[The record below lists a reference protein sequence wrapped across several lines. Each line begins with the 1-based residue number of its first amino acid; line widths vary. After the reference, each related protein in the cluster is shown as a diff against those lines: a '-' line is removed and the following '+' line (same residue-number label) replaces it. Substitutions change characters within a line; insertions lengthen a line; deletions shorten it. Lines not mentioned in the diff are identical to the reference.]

1 MTGTIV
7 VEAAAGGGGGG
18 GSLPS
23 RVSPS
28 QGTSSIADGA
38 AANLDITGF
47 KGYALYTITT
57 SAAAWVTLY
66 TDSASRTADS
76 ARTEST
82 DPAPDAGIIAEVIT
96 TSGQRVKLS
105 PGTIGYNL
113 ESTPTTNIPVTVR
126 NKSGSAASITVA
138 IEILQLE
145 A

>member
-1 MTGTIV
+1 SMKGTITI
-7 VEAAAGGGGGG
+7 ADPSAGG

-28 QGTSSIADGA
+28 QATSSIANGA
-38 AANLDITGF
+38 VANLDITGF

-66 TDSASRTADS
+66 TDGAARTADS

-82 DPAPDAGIIAEVIT
+82 DPAPDAGVIAEVIT
-96 TSGQRVKLS
+96 TGAQTVRLS
-105 PGTIGYNL
+105 PGAIGYNL

-126 NKSGSAASITVA
+126 NKSGGNAVITVA